1 MFSGQN
7 LANFGLQSVNEGSA
21 GEELNTS
28 KLRDVVNIHLVMQS
42 EFLRRLALCLSPDLR
57 SDSRSL
63 ALGQDLGHMS
73 HTCEDIR
80 LQLDTNCHQLRLCLR
95 YNQALGCG
103 DNTGNMSKVNKIT
116 SSCSDLHPS
125 LKSGCLHLQ
134 NCLLKLRE
142 IETSDLD
149 IENSSGLPDIKENLQ
164 EVMNELTVC
173 QEAVQESFEIVSNIL
188 NPESKICKIQRE
200 IVDSTKDEQDG
211 NITLITEGKEI
222 ERYDE
227 VFEAFIKASDLTIL
241 DHDDKEDI
249 QEVKVK
255 LKESKQTK
263 KVLRELKSVLVG
275 KQLEWKVKEEK
286 ALARKNGD
294 NLSIETKTEDVKNE
308 SLELQQKMKAES
320 ESVADGEKSKADLKA
335 ERRAKQEAQRAAK
348 EAAQKKTQ
356 DSKQS
361 KDAKVRVP
369 DEIKADDKKVE
380 KKLNKVLKDQ
390 NIPQRT
396 KVQRQVGLF
405 SHLHQY
411 ERELSVT
418 KNLSVAGSSIHP
430 AIIQLGLQH
439 AAGEIVGSSGRSGSL
454 LLALKSLLLDSLQQ
468 LSASL
473 DLSKEVDN
481 LLKPNLIFL
490 KQCRQL
496 SISMSNSIR
505 YLKRELNS

>member
-103 DNTGNMSKVNKIT
+103 DNTGNMSKVNKIP

-149 IENSSGLPDIKENLQ
+149 NENSSGLPDIKENLQ

-188 NPESKICKIQRE
+188 NPESKITEIQRE

-222 ERYDE
+222 ERHDE

-241 DHDDKEDI
+241 DHDDNEDDDTHS
-249 QEVKVK
+249 K
-255 LKESKQTK
+255 L
-263 KVLRELKSVLVG
+263 
-275 KQLEWKVKEEK
+275 
-286 ALARKNGD
+286 
-294 NLSIETKTEDVKNE
+294 
-308 SLELQQKMKAES
+308 
-320 ESVADGEKSKADLKA
+320 
-335 ERRAKQEAQRAAK
+335 
-348 EAAQKKTQ
+348 
-356 DSKQS
+356 
-361 KDAKVRVP
+361 
-369 DEIKADDKKVE
+369 
-380 KKLNKVLKDQ
+380 
-390 NIPQRT
+390 
-396 KVQRQVGLF
+396 
-405 SHLHQY
+405 
-411 ERELSVT
+411 
-418 KNLSVAGSSIHP
+418 
-430 AIIQLGLQH
+430 
-439 AAGEIVGSSGRSGSL
+439 GRYS
-454 LLALKSLLLDSLQQ
+454 
-468 LSASL
+468 
-473 DLSKEVDN
+473 
-481 LLKPNLIFL
+481 
-490 KQCRQL
+490 
-496 SISMSNSIR
+496 
-505 YLKRELNS
+505 